1 MRRAIKLYVYFEPG
15 RRGGV
20 EDMMQKEKTPPLEVV
35 PVDGGD
41 AEVHRREILTR
52 LGRAVGYAA
61 PVSVAMLSMKAN
73 AAS

>member
-1 MRRAIKLYVYFEPG
+1 
-15 RRGGV
+15 
-20 EDMMQKEKTPPLEVV
+20 MMQKEKTPPLEVV